1 MKFRVLSTAL
11 LAGLAFSQAAAA
23 QDFDDRWYLTGSA
36 GFNIQDNDRGTRN
49 APFGALGLGKF
60 ITPNWSIDGELNYQN
75 PKADRNQD
83 LNWSQYGLSIDARR
97 HFMVDGRGWNPYV
110 LMGLGFQRSEEEFDA
125 FPSVNSPGQRED
137 GNLAANPVAGRPPI
151 VDGVLGGKMDIWTVG
166 ANWYLR
172 SNFKLMLN
180 YVMVDS
186 KKYSSTA
193 RGFVNDDP
201 NILEARAQFF
211 W

>member
-1 MKFRVLSTAL
+1 
-11 LAGLAFSQAAAA
+11 
-23 QDFDDRWYLTGSA
+23 
-36 GFNIQDNDRGTRN
+36 
-49 APFGALGLGKF
+49 
-60 ITPNWSIDGELNYQN
+60 
-75 PKADRNQD
+75 
-83 LNWSQYGLSIDARR
+83 
-97 HFMVDGRGWNPYV
+97 
-110 LMGLGFQRSEEEFDA
+110 
-125 FPSVNSPGQRED
+125 
-137 GNLAANPVAGRPPI
+137 
-151 VDGVLGGKMDIWTVG
+151 MDIWTVG

>member
-1 MKFRVLSTAL
+1 MANDNYNSDVYYGRVVWNVTGEGSSCKGGTPGTGLSTNR
-11 LAGLAFSQAAAA
+11 AGGQW
-23 QDFDDRWYLTGSA
+23 Q
-36 GFNIQDNDRGTRN
+36 
-49 APFGALGLGKF
+49 LGLRY
-60 ITPNWSIDGELNYQN
+60 DH
-75 PKADRNQD
+75 RD
-83 LNWSQYGLSIDARR
+83 LS
-97 HFMVDGRGWNPYV
+97 
-110 LMGLGFQRSEEEFDA
+110 
-125 FPSVNSPGQRED
+125 D
-137 GNLAANPVAGRPPI
+137 GNRAANPVAGRPPI

-166 ANWYLR
+166 ANWYWR

>member
-1 MKFRVLSTAL
+1 M
-11 LAGLAFSQAAAA
+11 
-23 QDFDDRWYLTGSA
+23 
-36 GFNIQDNDRGTRN
+36 
-49 APFGALGLGKF
+49 
-60 ITPNWSIDGELNYQN
+60 
-75 PKADRNQD
+75 D
-83 LNWSQYGLSIDARR
+83 LN
-97 HFMVDGRGWNPYV
+97 
-110 LMGLGFQRSEEEFDA
+110 
-125 FPSVNSPGQRED
+125 D

-201 NILEARAQFF
+201 NIPKPARSSSGKSRHLH
-211 W
+211 